1 MQKKKQKSKQPFH
14 FSLTDPMY
22 KGSFFVIFGD
32 LDYFKTILSKKYK
45 GVNVSDVTDMYEGLY
60 ITVTDGV
67 VDVGILWFNEFKGV
81 PYDANKARHI
91 ANITHELS
99 HAVHSALGYRG
110 FKLTD
115 DSQEAYAYYQG
126 WLMEEILKRLEKRK

>member
-1 MQKKKQKSKQPFH
+1 
-14 FSLTDPMY
+14 MY

-67 VDVGILWFNEFKGV
+67 IDIGVIWFNEFKGI
-81 PYDANKARHI
+81 PYDVNKAHNI
-91 ANITHELS
+91 ATITHELS